1 MALSMCQPWSSSES
15 CYIIHS
21 RKFTER
27 GQFRKKRTHRGDGEA
42 KMNKEGR
49 GVDEWTTAQTA
60 RRKMGRRKSD
70 DRMMARGE
78 RMKDYWVSRAIFS
91 SSSDEA

>member
-1 MALSMCQPWSSSES
+1 
-15 CYIIHS
+15 
-21 RKFTER
+21 
-27 GQFRKKRTHRGDGEA
+27 
-42 KMNKEGR
+42 MNKEGR

-78 RMKDYWVSRAIFS
+78 RMKDYLVSRAIFS
-91 SSSDEA
+91 SSSDEAQTCPVVNQRPFLTRHPPLCIKILPLMVAY